1 MMPRKYRQLVVWQKA
16 MLLVTDIYNVSSD
29 FPGNEQFGLSSQ
41 IRRAAVSVPS
51 NIAEGSA
58 RGSDKEFTRFLYISR
73 GSLMEVET
81 QLMIAENLGY
91 CPNGCDELYES
102 VEQIFAMLNKLITVL
117 KTQQ

>member
-1 MMPRKYRQLVVWQKA
+1 
-16 MLLVTDIYNVSSD
+16 
-29 FPGNEQFGLSSQ
+29 
-41 IRRAAVSVPS
+41 
-51 NIAEGSA
+51 
-58 RGSDKEFTRFLYISR
+58 
-73 GSLMEVET
+73 MEVET